1 MSNSNQNH
9 PDAGEEETSSKVE
22 VRGSGRAIF
31 TLVNI
36 VFNLIDDELTV
47 LDAQKC
53 AGKKVDMGTRVI
65 RLATGAINRGSV
77 AQAKL
82 GEWGVGSGEWEWG
95 VGSGEWGVGNGEWG
109 VGNGE

>member
-1 MSNSNQNH
+1 MSNH
-9 PDAGEEETSSKVE
+9 GEVPEIQGSE

-77 AQAKL
+77 AQEK
-82 GEWGVGSGEWEWG
+82 VGISLI
-95 VGSGEWGVGNGEWG
+95 NGIIDALF
-109 VGNGE
+109 

>member
-1 MSNSNQNH
+1 M
-9 PDAGEEETSSKVE
+9 
-22 VRGSGRAIF
+22 
-31 TLVNI
+31 

-82 GEWGVGSGEWEWG
+82 GEWGVGSGEWG
-95 VGSGEWGVGNGEWG
+95 VGSGEWEWGVGNGQWGVGNGEWG

>member
-1 MSNSNQNH
+1 MSNSNQKH

-31 TLVNI
+31 TLVHM

-53 AGKKVDMGTRVI
+53 AGKKVDMGKRAI

-77 AQAKL
+77 AQEKL
-82 GEWGVGSGEWEWG
+82 GGFCINLDLL
-95 VGSGEWGVGNGEWG
+95 GNCTDY
-109 VGNGE
+109 VP

>member
-1 MSNSNQNH
+1 MSNH
-9 PDAGEEETSSKVE
+9 GEAPEIQGSE

-77 AQAKL
+77 AQEK
-82 GEWGVGSGEWEWG
+82 VGISLI
-95 VGSGEWGVGNGEWG
+95 NGIIDALF
-109 VGNGE
+109 